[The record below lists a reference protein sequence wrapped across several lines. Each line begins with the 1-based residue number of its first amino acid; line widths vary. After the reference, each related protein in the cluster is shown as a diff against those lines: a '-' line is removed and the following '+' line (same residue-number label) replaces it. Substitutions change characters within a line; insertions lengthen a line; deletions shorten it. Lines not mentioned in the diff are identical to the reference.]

1 MGLTLVVC
9 KPRLPE
15 RYAVQRDELTRGLS
29 GIAADSVIYFPVF
42 ELTPDLPA
50 IEQISQWLTSQS
62 ARSKRMIV
70 FVSPSV
76 LEIAVTTFG
85 AWPEQVLCGVM
96 GSQSKALAL
105 RLGIPEHLIIAPTG
119 AENNQT
125 EDSDGLAKLIEQGHE
140 QGSLDVIV
148 CKGPRGRVEFPEKLR
163 ALGHEVRVLECY
175 DRQAIVQREQD
186 CDRLFN
192 SPDRLVFWITSS
204 ETAEVLDSQLGR
216 FSPEKRDR
224 IRSNASLLTTHPRI
238 ASKCKELGY
247 AHVEEIATGIQS
259 VHTWLKAHKKSM
271 DNKQSSEASTVDVK
285 PTVKPTPTAVQANP
299 SEGQWLGKAAFFISV
314 LSFILI
320 LLIAFAG
327 KNQIE
332 KTRLAFGE
340 RIQKE
345 ATTLDLVKEQIGK
358 SSDLT
363 KDLKTR
369 FDLLEAAQ
377 KEEASQ
383 RASLEEVY
391 NSLLASRTEVSLSEV
406 EQLISIAK
414 RQLFLLGNVNGASI
428 ALAQAVELLERS
440 DKPSFLNLQAAIE
453 SDLAQIRALPSDD
466 LVKLAISLDS
476 VINAVDSFP
485 LLSSVNA
492 KTDQTLAELTADE
505 NNAEAAV
512 VTTIVVPATEPAAQ
526 SEAGSNNTPVD
537 GASTMEQNAQR
548 TLNDAWVAAK
558 QAMAAAWHEIKSLIE
573 VTKVNTPEVLLLSSR
588 QEEDL
593 RNTLRLSMLN
603 ARISLL
609 SRQAELLK
617 SDLQRSEK
625 LLDTYFDPSAYQVQ
639 RAKTVFKQ
647 IDAVQLDL
655 AMPELQAT
663 TAALRLAVASQQG
676 DRP

>member
-9 KPRLPE
+9 KPKLPE
-15 RYAVQRDELTRGLS
+15 RYAVQRDELMRGLR
-29 GIAADSVIYFPVF
+29 GIAADSVVFFPIF

-50 IEQISQWLTSQS
+50 IEQISQWFGGQS
-62 ARSKRMIV
+62 SKSKRMIV

-85 AWPEQVLCGVM
+85 AWPEQVFCGVM

-105 RLGIPEHLIIAPTG
+105 KLGIPEHLVIAPSG
-119 AENNQT
+119 ADDGQS
-125 EDSDGLAKLIEQGHE
+125 EDSDGLAKLIEQDHE
-140 QGSLDVIV
+140 PGSLDVVV
-148 CKGPRGRVEFPEKLR
+148 CKGPRGRVEFPDKLR
-163 ALGHEVRVLECY
+163 ALGHDVRVSECY
-175 DRQAIVQREQD
+175 DRQAIVQSQTD
-186 CDRLFN
+186 CERLFN
-192 SPDRLVFWITSS
+192 SPHQLVLWITSS
-204 ETAEVLDSQLGR
+204 ETIEALDSELGR
-216 FSPEKRDR
+216 FSPDR
-224 IRSNASLLTTHPRI
+224 REHLRSSSVVLTTHPRI

-259 VHTWLKAHKKSM
+259 VHTWLKANNKSM

-285 PTVKPTPTAVQANP
+285 PTVKPTTPVAQTTH

-345 ATTLDLVKEQIGK
+345 STTLDLVKEQIGK

-492 KTDQTLAELTADE
+492 KTDQTLAELTAE
-505 NNAEAAV
+505 ETNADAAAAPTAGPADEAAS
-512 VTTIVVPATEPAAQ
+512 EPVNESGPVEQTAQ
-526 SEAGSNNTPVD
+526 QA
-537 GASTMEQNAQR
+537 
-548 TLNDAWVAAK
+548 LNDAWVLAK
-558 QAMAAAWHEIKSLIE
+558 QALADAWHEIKSLIE

-609 SRQAELLK
+609 SRQAVLLK

>member
-1 MGLTLVVC
+1 MGQTLVVC
-9 KPRLPE
+9 KPKLPE
-15 RYAVQRDELTRGLS
+15 RYAVQRNELLRGLNE
-29 GIAADSVIYFPVF
+29 IAADGVVYFPVF
-42 ELTPDLPA
+42 ELSPDLPA
-50 IEQISQWLTSQS
+50 IEQIAQWIVEQS
-62 ARSKRMIV
+62 ARSKRMLV

-76 LEIAVTTFG
+76 LELAVTTLG
-85 AWPEQVLCGVM
+85 AWPEHMLCGVM
-96 GSQSKALAL
+96 GNQSKALAVK
-105 RLGIPEHLIIAPTG
+105 LGIPEQQILAPSGTDDG
-119 AENNQT
+119 QS
-125 EDSDGLAKLIEQGHE
+125 EDSDGLANLIAQSFD

-163 ALGHEVRVLECY
+163 SLGHDVRVLECY
-175 DRQAIVQREQD
+175 DRQPIVQTAQD
-186 CDRLFN
+186 CERLFN
-192 SPDRLVFWITSS
+192 TRDKLVFWITSS
-204 ETAEVLDSQLGR
+204 ETVDVLDSQLGR
-216 FSPEKRDR
+216 FSTEKRNLLR
-224 IRSNASLLTTHPRI
+224 TSTTVLTTHPRI
-238 ASKCKELGY
+238 TLKCKELGY

-259 VHTWLKAHKKSM
+259 VHTWLKANQNSM

-285 PTVKPTPTAVQANP
+285 PTVKSNAATVQANP

-345 ATTLDLVKEQIGK
+345 STTLDLVKEQIGK

-428 ALAQAVELLERS
+428 ALAQAVELLEKS
-440 DKPSFLNLQAAIE
+440 DKPSLLNLRAAIE

-466 LVKLAISLDS
+466 LVKLAVSLDS
-476 VINAVDSFP
+476 VINAVDGFP

-492 KTDQTLAELTADE
+492 KTDQTLADLTADE
-505 NNAEAAV
+505 HSADTAMIAAPEAAAV
-512 VTTIVVPATEPAAQ
+512 ESSANLAGEPGAFEQSAQ
-526 SEAGSNNTPVD
+526 
-537 GASTMEQNAQR
+537 QR
-548 TLNDAWVAAK
+548 LSSAWVATK
-558 QAMAAAWHEIKSLIE
+558 KAMADAWYEIKSLIE

-609 SRQAELLK
+609 SRQAVLLK

-655 AMPELQAT
+655 ALPELQAT